1 LIFVIKN
8 GGEFAQTLEYKT
20 TPKIGFQHLFTTY
33 WKFIIEVTPN
43 VYRQIMKYGENYPQ
57 MEGGSLLRPAYSA

>member
-33 WKFIIEVTPN
+33 WKFIIEVTLN
-43 VYRQIMKYGENYPQ
+43 VYPQIMKNGGNCPQ
-57 MEGGSLLRPAYSA
+57 MAVGSLPLPAQSA